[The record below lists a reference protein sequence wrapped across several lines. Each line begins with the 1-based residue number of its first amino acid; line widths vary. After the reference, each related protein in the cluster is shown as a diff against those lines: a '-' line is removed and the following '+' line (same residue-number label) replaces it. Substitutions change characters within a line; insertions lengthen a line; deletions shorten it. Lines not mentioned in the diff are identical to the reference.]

1 MSERE
6 KKPEDHMRNVLVS
19 IKVARMNMG
28 IDGDGADHAIECL
41 IDAVESLAL
50 CIAEDRKQKA
60 EGGTRE

>member
-1 MSERE
+1 
-6 KKPEDHMRNVLVS
+6 MRNALVS
-19 IKVARMNMG
+19 IKYARMNMG